1 LTVPRIAGESRAG
14 QARGILDEVFPF
26 GWLRMTPHFSATRAL
41 WPVCVTL
48 VALAL
53 VQGCTVEPVT
63 SVLPL
68 EGGTWTSDG
77 MTTSSSGSS
86 GGASSGGYGDAGACQ
101 PGSVQT
107 FQPSAYRPATAAW
120 QGVCL
125 AHGGVDP
132 IQLFHDKCLGGAS
145 ASQCAEFNKD
155 YPACASCILTPDTAD
170 HYGPLIQHGGFVT
183 GNVAGC
189 LELTDPGALSCA
201 KSVQALDQCQ
211 LASCE
216 ANCPVTD
223 TNTFGAYNHCAAQAA
238 GNGCGAYDTAA
249 ATCTDTLGDAGPE
262 AMCLVTDF
270 TTFYYSVVP
279 LFCGPPP
286 PQNIEAGMDA
296 TVPEAGVSDDAG
308 YPPADAPA
316 E

>member
-1 LTVPRIAGESRAG
+1 
-14 QARGILDEVFPF
+14 
-26 GWLRMTPHFSATRAL
+26 MTPHPTAIRAL
-41 WPVCVTL
+41 WSVCVTAVVL
-48 VALAL
+48 DLA
-53 VQGCTVEPVT
+53 QGCTVEPVA
-63 SVLPL
+63 SVPIV
-68 EGGTWTSDG
+68 EGGTWTNDG
-77 MTTSSSGSS
+77 TTTSSSGGSS
-86 GGASSGGYGDAGACQ
+86 GGGSGGSLSDAGACQ

-107 FQPSAYRPATAAW
+107 FQPTAYRPSTAAW

-125 AHGGVDP
+125 PHAGQDP

-145 ASQCAEFNKD
+145 ASLCDEFKQD
-155 YPACASCILTPDTAD
+155 YPACAACILTPDTAD

-201 KSVQALDQCQ
+201 KSVQALDQCE

-223 TNTFGAYNHCAAQAA
+223 SNTFGAYNQCAAQAA
-238 GNGCGAYDTAA
+238 GNGCGVYDAA
-249 ATCTDTLGDAGPE
+249 ATTCTDPLADAGPE
-262 AMCLVTDF
+262 GICLVADF

-286 PQNIEAGMDA
+286 QQGLEAGVDA
-296 TVPEAGVSDDAG
+296 SAPEAGASDDAP
-308 YPPADAPA
+308 YPSADALA